1 MGRRRRWK
9 QSRNSNGEKEK
20 EKMGDEQ
27 WGGTQDGL
35 MCCLV
40 VDVLLHQQGTC
51 LVNHLMTET
60 GALMSVNPSFA
71 SIVKQIKQGQQHAR
85 GALRHHHYPSIH
97 HYTHTTTHIDTPL
110 SVSPSYPQSL
120 TISTHCCWR
129 TWVGIESFAIGSSLL
144 IPTVATN
151 FHRPLQKKH
160 WRRNLELLK
169 QNKFSNKLAKKF
181 DVIASRGI

>member
-1 MGRRRRWK
+1 
-9 QSRNSNGEKEK
+9 
-20 EKMGDEQ
+20 
-27 WGGTQDGL
+27 

-97 HYTHTTTHIDTPL
+97 HHTHTTTHIDTPL

-129 TWVGIESFAIGSSLL
+129 SWVGIESFAIGSSLL

-151 FHRPLQKKH
+151 FHRPLSK
-160 WRRNLELLK
+160 RNIEDETWNCSSK
-169 QNKFSNKLAKKF
+169 INSQNKLAKKF
-181 DVIASRGI
+181 DVIARRVYIAGRQEKKQKRNKAGGADGD